1 MWLAIL
7 AVVISMAIGVNVLA
21 VAVLSQDRRISV
33 GGSWLVAFA

>member
-1 MWLAIL
+1 
-7 AVVISMAIGVNVLA
+7 VNVLA